1 MENTEIVLNF
11 PVHKL
16 NSEITEKISKIRSS
30 QIPEQIQKG
39 LQNEIMWVDL
49 LGKITTVAE
58 LDSLNRVKLS
68 SAYCQFLWII
78 CDIAIKT
85 YDANV
90 LELELAKETEE
101 IKDALIKM
109 VKLSQKRTKEI
120 DVLNEIIDHQAV
132 FEKAFS
138 EFGLAE
144 QLITTK
150 FTKEDVCRF
159 NCLDMTSDYGSKT
172 NSVYCYGIIFILL
185 HELAHFR
192 FGHICPTKEDEKDA
206 YSLAFWD
213 IYYDV
218 LDTDKI
224 TATLGVISALFSLL
238 FFSKDLNGD
247 EQHPDEDKRV
257 FEIFDIVRDDCA
269 NYAGLIVQFFKLW
282 AFYWN
287 IKDFPSM
294 SETYEQTL
302 DDIKNW
308 LEKKKK

>member
-1 MENTEIVLNF
+1 M
-11 PVHKL
+11 
-16 NSEITEKISKIRSS
+16 
-30 QIPEQIQKG
+30 
-39 LQNEIMWVDL
+39 
-49 LGKITTVAE
+49 
-58 LDSLNRVKLS
+58 
-68 SAYCQFLWII
+68 
-78 CDIAIKT
+78 
-85 YDANV
+85 
-90 LELELAKETEE
+90 
-101 IKDALIKM
+101 
-109 VKLSQKRTKEI
+109 
-120 DVLNEIIDHQAV
+120 
-132 FEKAFS
+132 
-138 EFGLAE
+138 
-144 QLITTK
+144 
-150 FTKEDVCRF
+150 
-159 NCLDMTSDYGSKT
+159 
-172 NSVYCYGIIFILL
+172 
-185 HELAHFR
+185 
-192 FGHICPTKEDEKDA
+192 
-206 YSLAFWD
+206 AFWD

-247 EQHPDEDKRV
+247 EQHPDENKRV

>member
-1 MENTEIVLNF
+1 
-11 PVHKL
+11 
-16 NSEITEKISKIRSS
+16 
-30 QIPEQIQKG
+30 
-39 LQNEIMWVDL
+39 
-49 LGKITTVAE
+49 
-58 LDSLNRVKLS
+58 
-68 SAYCQFLWII
+68 
-78 CDIAIKT
+78 
-85 YDANV
+85 
-90 LELELAKETEE
+90 
-101 IKDALIKM
+101 
-109 VKLSQKRTKEI
+109 
-120 DVLNEIIDHQAV
+120 
-132 FEKAFS
+132 
-138 EFGLAE
+138 
-144 QLITTK
+144 
-150 FTKEDVCRF
+150 
-159 NCLDMTSDYGSKT
+159 MTSEYGSKT

-206 YSLAFWD
+206 DSLAFWD

-282 AFYWN
+282 AFFWN